1 HPNKTDKLSPTAE
14 RPDWKCPVFNSTDV
28 STEQVTLHSA
38 TSVACPALP
47 EGEFSIVLFWGGR
60 EVHNL
65 TSTWNTQTPPEG
77 LQTRRENLTL
87 LMSSGAARYRI
98 GRVSEENAGLYTCV
112 VCKIYPPPYKKEERT
127 TLVLLRVAGKP
138 ASCRPFT
145 ASRPNDVHLEVG
157 TTSWENRQYT
167 LVTGLCLLIG
177 VSLIFTPL
185 HEVCADLLLN
195 TPLWFLTQCKA
206 KCKDATDNDYVNM
219 KRGNLKRPPGVPHPT
234 TIGHF

>member
-1 HPNKTDKLSPTAE
+1 MVPRQLLSLAVAVAVLRVPLANPE
-14 RPDWKCPVFNSTDV
+14 LCITDV

-127 TLVLLRVAGKP
+127 TLVLLRVAGEALGDATANSHNATAP
-138 ASCRPFT
+138 CVAGSSVRPLLGVCLGLGVY
-145 ASRPNDVHLEVG
+145 S
-157 TTSWENRQYT
+157 T

-177 VSLIFTPL
+177 
-185 HEVCADLLLN
+185 
-195 TPLWFLTQCKA
+195 CKA